1 MNKFAQP
8 SYAFF
13 HLLFLI
19 TSFLTHNFFF
29 IKEGLPS
36 LLNSIISHQLSSSSC
51 SKLLSGDGITTSDLT
66 IKGVHG
72 LFGPVSIDAQSA
84 RKSVPAIGDVA
95 SAAKNLDEYQF
106 LICSLVPSLPDS
118 NQSKME
124 LQKYRVAIIAA
135 FAKLVPMLLLK
146 SMRQDYLV
154 QWSKHAKALLE
165 ETSDT
170 YLKANS
176 NSNLQIASHKDAFEY
191 FEVPIDEVQVALR
204 AFYDYDV

>member
-1 MNKFAQP
+1 M
-8 SYAFF
+8 
-13 HLLFLI
+13 
-19 TSFLTHNFFF
+19 
-29 IKEGLPS
+29 PS
-36 LLNSIISHQLSSSSC
+36 LLNSIISYQLTSSSC

-66 IKGVHG
+66 INGVYG
-72 LFGPVSIDAQSA
+72 IFGAASIDARSA
-84 RKSVPAIGDVA
+84 RKSVSAIGDVA

-118 NQSKME
+118 NPSKME

-146 SMRQDYLV
+146 SMRQDDLV

-176 NSNLQIASHKDAFEY
+176 NSNLQIASHKDVFEY
-191 FEVPIDEVQVALR
+191 FEVPVDKVQVALR

>member
-1 MNKFAQP
+1 M
-8 SYAFF
+8 
-13 HLLFLI
+13 
-19 TSFLTHNFFF
+19 
-29 IKEGLPS
+29 
-36 LLNSIISHQLSSSSC
+36 LNSIILHHLSSSSC
-51 SKLLSGDGITTSDLT
+51 NKLLSGDGITTFDLT
-66 IKGVHG
+66 IKGMHG
-72 LFGPVSIDAQSA
+72 IFEPVSIDARSTK
-84 RKSVPAIGDVA
+84 KSVPAVGDVA

-118 NQSKME
+118 NPSKME

-146 SMRQDYLV
+146 SMRQDDLV

-191 FEVPIDEVQVALR
+191 FEVPVDKVQVALR

>member
-1 MNKFAQP
+1 MPFNT
-8 SYAFF
+8 Y
-13 HLLFLI
+13 
-19 TSFLTHNFFF
+19 FF
-29 IKEGLPS
+29 IKGRIAGLPS
-36 LLNSIISHQLSSSSC
+36 LLNSIMLHHLSSSSC
-51 SKLLSGDGITTSDLT
+51 SKLLSGDGITTFDLT
-66 IKGVHG
+66 IKGMHG
-72 LFGPVSIDAQSA
+72 IFEPVSIDARSA
-84 RKSVPAIGDVA
+84 RKSVPAVGDVA

-106 LICSLVPSLPDS
+106 LICSLVPSLSDS
-118 NQSKME
+118 NPSKME

-146 SMRQDYLV
+146 SMRQDDLV

-176 NSNLQIASHKDAFEY
+176 NSNLRIASHKDAFEY
-191 FEVPIDEVQVALR
+191 FEVPVDKVQVALR

>member
-1 MNKFAQP
+1 M
-8 SYAFF
+8 
-13 HLLFLI
+13 
-19 TSFLTHNFFF
+19 
-29 IKEGLPS
+29 
-36 LLNSIISHQLSSSSC
+36 LNSIILHHLSSSSC
-51 SKLLSGDGITTSDLT
+51 SKLLSGDGITTFDLT
-66 IKGVHG
+66 IKGMHG
-72 LFGPVSIDAQSA
+72 IFEPVSIDARSTK
-84 RKSVPAIGDVA
+84 KSVPAVGDVA

-118 NQSKME
+118 NPSKME

-135 FAKLVPMLLLK
+135 FAKLVPMLLLLK
-146 SMRQDYLV
+146 SMRQDDLV

-176 NSNLQIASHKDAFEY
+176 NSNLQIASHKDVFEY
-191 FEVPIDEVQVALR
+191 FEVPVDKVQVALR

>member
-1 MNKFAQP
+1 L
-8 SYAFF
+8 S
-13 HLLFLI
+13 
-19 TSFLTHNFFF
+19 
-29 IKEGLPS
+29 S
-36 LLNSIISHQLSSSSC
+36 LLNSIISLQLSSSSC

-72 LFGPVSIDAQSA
+72 IFGSVSIDARSI

-106 LICSLVPSLPDS
+106 LICSLVPSLQDS
-118 NQSKME
+118 NPSKME

-135 FAKLVPMLLLK
+135 FAKLVPLLLLK
-146 SMRQDYLV
+146 NMRQDELV

-176 NSNLQIASHKDAFEY
+176 SNSKLQIASHKDAFEY
-191 FEVPIDEVQVALR
+191 FEIPEDRVQVALR

>member
-1 MNKFAQP
+1 
-8 SYAFF
+8 
-13 HLLFLI
+13 
-19 TSFLTHNFFF
+19 
-29 IKEGLPS
+29 
-36 LLNSIISHQLSSSSC
+36 LLNAIISHQLSGSGC
-51 SKLLSGDGITTSDLT
+51 RKLLSGDGITTSDLT

-72 LFGPVSIDAQSA
+72 IFGPVSVDVRTA
-84 RKSVPAIGDVA
+84 RKSVAAIGDVA

-118 NQSKME
+118 NPSKME

-135 FAKLVPMLLLK
+135 FAKLVPLLLLK
-146 SMRQDYLV
+146 SMSQDDLM

-165 ETSDT
+165 ETSDA

-176 NSNLQIASHKDAFEY
+176 KSNLHITSHKDAFEY
-191 FEVPIDEVQVALR
+191 FEVPEDRVQVALR

>member
-1 MNKFAQP
+1 M
-8 SYAFF
+8 
-13 HLLFLI
+13 
-19 TSFLTHNFFF
+19 
-29 IKEGLPS
+29 
-36 LLNSIISHQLSSSSC
+36 LNSIILHHLSSSSC
-51 SKLLSGDGITTSDLT
+51 SKLLSGDGITTFDLT
-66 IKGVHG
+66 IKGMHG
-72 LFGPVSIDAQSA
+72 IFEPVSIDARSTK
-84 RKSVPAIGDVA
+84 KSVPAVGDVA

-118 NQSKME
+118 NPSKME

-146 SMRQDYLV
+146 SMRQDDLV

-176 NSNLQIASHKDAFEY
+176 NSNLQIASHKDVFEY
-191 FEVPIDEVQVALR
+191 FEVPVDKVQVALR

>member
-1 MNKFAQP
+1 MPF
-8 SYAFF
+8 YTY
-13 HLLFLI
+13 FLS
-19 TSFLTHNFFF
+19 TSFLTRGFFH
-29 IKEGLPS
+29 KGGLPS
-36 LLNSIISHQLSSSSC
+36 LLNSIISLQLSSSSC

-72 LFGPVSIDAQSA
+72 IFGPVSIDTRSA
-84 RKSVPAIGDVA
+84 KKGVPAIGDVA

-106 LICSLVPSLPDS
+106 LICSMVPSLPDS
-118 NQSKME
+118 NPSKVG

-135 FAKLVPMLLLK
+135 FAKLVPLLLLK
-146 SMRQDYLV
+146 SIRQDDLV

-176 NSNLQIASHKDAFEY
+176 NSKLQIASHKDAFEY
-191 FEVPIDEVQVALR
+191 FEVPEDKVQVALR
-204 AFYDYDV
+204 AFYD

>member
-1 MNKFAQP
+1 
-8 SYAFF
+8 
-13 HLLFLI
+13 
-19 TSFLTHNFFF
+19 
-29 IKEGLPS
+29 
-36 LLNSIISHQLSSSSC
+36 
-51 SKLLSGDGITTSDLT
+51 
-66 IKGVHG
+66 
-72 LFGPVSIDAQSA
+72 VSIDARSA
-84 RKSVPAIGDVA
+84 RKSVPAVGDVA
-95 SAAKNLDEYQF
+95 SAVKNLDEYQF

-118 NQSKME
+118 NPSKME

-146 SMRQDYLV
+146 SMRQDDLV

-176 NSNLQIASHKDAFEY
+176 NSNLQIASHKDVFEY
-191 FEVPIDEVQVALR
+191 FEVPVDKVQVALR

>member
-1 MNKFAQP
+1 
-8 SYAFF
+8 
-13 HLLFLI
+13 
-19 TSFLTHNFFF
+19 
-29 IKEGLPS
+29 LPS
-36 LLNSIISHQLSSSSC
+36 LLNSIISRQLSSSSC
-51 SKLLSGDGITTSDLT
+51 SKLLSGDGITSFDLT

-72 LFGPVSIDAQSA
+72 LFGPLSIDVRST
-84 RKSVPAIGDVA
+84 RKIVPAIGDVA

-118 NQSKME
+118 NPSKME
-124 LQKYRVAIIAA
+124 LQKYRVAILAA
-135 FAKLVPMLLLK
+135 FAKLVPLLLLK
-146 SMRQDYLV
+146 DIRQDDLV

-176 NSNLQIASHKDAFEY
+176 NSKLQIDSHKDVFEY
-191 FEVPIDEVQVALR
+191 FEVPVDRVQVALR

>member
-1 MNKFAQP
+1 
-8 SYAFF
+8 
-13 HLLFLI
+13 
-19 TSFLTHNFFF
+19 
-29 IKEGLPS
+29 
-36 LLNSIISHQLSSSSC
+36 LLNTIISHQLSSSSC
-51 SKLLSGDGITTSDLT
+51 TKLLSGDGITTSDLT

-72 LFGPVSIDAQSA
+72 IFGPVSIDARTT

-118 NQSKME
+118 NPSKME

-135 FAKLVPMLLLK
+135 FAKLVPLLMMMMK
-146 SMRQDYLV
+146 SMRQDDLV

-191 FEVPIDEVQVALR
+191 FEVPEDRVQVALR
-204 AFYDYDV
+204 VFYDHDV

>member
-1 MNKFAQP
+1 
-8 SYAFF
+8 
-13 HLLFLI
+13 
-19 TSFLTHNFFF
+19 
-29 IKEGLPS
+29 
-36 LLNSIISHQLSSSSC
+36 LLNSIILHHLSSSSC
-51 SKLLSGDGITTSDLT
+51 SKLLSGDGITTFDLT
-66 IKGVHG
+66 IKGMHG
-72 LFGPVSIDAQSA
+72 IFEPVSIDARSTK
-84 RKSVPAIGDVA
+84 KSVPAVGDVA

-118 NQSKME
+118 NPSKME

-135 FAKLVPMLLLK
+135 FAKLVSILLLK
-146 SMRQDYLV
+146 SMRQDDLV
-154 QWSKHAKALLE
+154 QWSKHAKALIE

-191 FEVPIDEVQVALR
+191 FEVPVDKVQVALR

>member
-1 MNKFAQP
+1 M
-8 SYAFF
+8 
-13 HLLFLI
+13 
-19 TSFLTHNFFF
+19 
-29 IKEGLPS
+29 
-36 LLNSIISHQLSSSSC
+36 LNSIILHHLSSSSC
-51 SKLLSGDGITTSDLT
+51 SKLLSGDGITTFDLT
-66 IKGVHG
+66 IKGMHG
-72 LFGPVSIDAQSA
+72 IFEPVSIDARSA
-84 RKSVPAIGDVA
+84 RKNVPAVGDVA
-95 SAAKNLDEYQF
+95 SATKNLDAYQF

-118 NQSKME
+118 NPSKME

-146 SMRQDYLV
+146 SMRQDDLV

-191 FEVPIDEVQVALR
+191 FEVPVDKVQVALR
-204 AFYDYDV
+204 AFYDFDA

>member
-1 MNKFAQP
+1 M
-8 SYAFF
+8 
-13 HLLFLI
+13 
-19 TSFLTHNFFF
+19 
-29 IKEGLPS
+29 
-36 LLNSIISHQLSSSSC
+36 LNSIILHHLSSSSC
-51 SKLLSGDGITTSDLT
+51 SKLLSGDGITTFDLT
-66 IKGVHG
+66 IKGMHG
-72 LFGPVSIDAQSA
+72 IFEPVSIDARSTK
-84 RKSVPAIGDVA
+84 KSVPAVGDVA

-118 NQSKME
+118 NPSKME

-146 SMRQDYLV
+146 SMRQDDLV

-191 FEVPIDEVQVALR
+191 FEVPVDKVQVALR

>member
-1 MNKFAQP
+1 
-8 SYAFF
+8 
-13 HLLFLI
+13 
-19 TSFLTHNFFF
+19 
-29 IKEGLPS
+29 
-36 LLNSIISHQLSSSSC
+36 LLNSIILHHLSSSSC
-51 SKLLSGDGITTSDLT
+51 SKLLSGDGITTFDLT
-66 IKGVHG
+66 IKGMHG
-72 LFGPVSIDAQSA
+72 IFEPVSIDARSA
-84 RKSVPAIGDVA
+84 RKSVPAVGDVA

-118 NQSKME
+118 NPSKME

-146 SMRQDYLV
+146 SMRQDDLV

-176 NSNLQIASHKDAFEY
+176 NSNLQIASYKDAFEY
-191 FEVPIDEVQVALR
+191 FDVPVDKVQVALR